1 MRVPENTWRLL
12 FSCFGFFFFKGFF
25 LSVDASYEQMTKT
38 ARVNDEHMRTECELS
53 MKRRAL
59 RVLYLWVNLEMYFGA
74 YAFPF
79 SVSGWLGC
87 MAKDSLSLSPRP
99 RTCVAYYRWFSG
111 CESCASAWFKVG
123 YRKTGEGRPPPLF
136 HLTFA
141 TVLIC
146 RKMIRALLS
155 LRGSEK
161 YAIGN
166 GLGLQRGGI

>member
-1 MRVPENTWRLL
+1 MSKCIYFISIWEYRRILDEFYFPVLV
-12 FSCFGFFFFKGFF
+12 FFFKGFF

-38 ARVNDEHMRTECELS
+38 ARVNDEHMRTECESS

-123 YRKTGEGRPPPLF
+123 YRKTGEGRPP
-136 HLTFA
+136 
-141 TVLIC
+141 
-146 RKMIRALLS
+146 LS
-155 LRGSEK
+155 FTSRS
-161 YAIGN
+161 
-166 GLGLQRGGI
+166 RRF